1 MPQFKSKIATGS
13 DSFAQNRKDMLTL
26 IDHLRSLEK
35 RAVDA
40 SEKRRPTFEKR
51 GQLTPHER
59 LTRLLDP
66 GMPFLRLYNMA
77 NYLLEDSNPDTSI
90 PGGSVDGI

>member
-1 MPQFKSKIATGS
+1 MPQFKSKISTGTE
-13 DSFAQNRKDMLTL
+13 SFAQNRQDMLAL
-26 IDHLRSLEK
+26 IEQLRNLEQ
-35 RAVDA
+35 RAIAA

-59 LTRLLDP
+59 LMRLLDP

-77 NYLLEDSNPDTSI
+77 NYLL
-90 PGGSVDGI
+90 